1 MEEFTTTSER
11 ITKMRKKNKALHH
24 DIIAKHQKMSG
35 KYSIHEQEASGGL
48 DETHPGTIAEDI
60 NEEIVYKPPFLDRL
74 RGEDKQ
80 VSLPAYE
87 SKHSIRANVMS
98 CALFI
103 QTS

>member
-48 DETHPGTIAEDI
+48 DETQDI

-74 RGEDKQ
+74 KGEDKQ
-80 VSLPAYE
+80 VTLPAYE